1 MMNRGLW
8 GSVWIKWEDCLY
20 PSAVYAT
27 NVLGTPLDNSASM
40 LGPWNFR
47 LHGKLNIVSILGYRY
62 IFMSTVNNSIRAV
75 KTSGTDVLSSWKK
88 LRKTSEG
95 AGGGGV
101 VATSLV
107 RPYVRGLLWARSIQ
121 PKFRPKF
128 PEILVEWIAPYV
140 KIWGR
145 QLPIRFNFWSKNQ
158 LRKNKDRILINYDV
172 ISNKW
177 KYKTKEARLILQS
190 GIYICI
196 FITFGN

>member
-8 GSVWIKWEDCLY
+8 GWVWIKREHCLY
-20 PSAVYAT
+20 SSAVYTT
-27 NVLGTPLDNSASM
+27 NVLGTTLDNSASM
-40 LGPWNFR
+40 LGPWNVR

-88 LRKTSEG
+88 LRKTSERAG
-95 AGGGGV
+95 AGV
-101 VATSLV
+101 WLPPPS
-107 RPYVRGLLWARSIQ
+107 YVRTSEGY
-121 PKFRPKF
+121 
-128 PEILVEWIAPYV
+128 YV

-158 LRKNKDRILINYDV
+158 LRKTEKYRILIKDL

-177 KYKTKEARLILQS
+177 KCKAKEAGLILQS
-190 GIYICI
+190 GIYIYLLH
-196 FITFGN
+196 

>member
-95 AGGGGV
+95 RGRGCGCHLPR
-101 VATSLV
+101 TSV
-107 RPYVRGLLWARSIQ
+107 CPRVIMGAIHSTKIQ
-121 PKFRPKF
+121 TQISGNFGWVDRALCKN
-128 PEILVEWIAPYV
+128 L
-140 KIWGR
+140 R
-145 QLPIRFNFWSKNQ
+145 QTASDKVQFLKQEP
-158 LRKNKDRILINYDV
+158 
-172 ISNKW
+172 
-177 KYKTKEARLILQS
+177 A
-190 GIYICI
+190 
-196 FITFGN
+196 